1 MDTVVIG
8 VGNRM
13 RRDDAAGPLVI
24 DRLTVKAV
32 TGVRLVEV
40 AGDAP
45 EIIDAWRGVRRA
57 VVVDAVF
64 SGGTPGEVHRVD
76 ARRGV
81 PASWRSASSHLVG
94 LAEAVELA
102 TALECVPDELV
113 VYGIEAKNVG
123 PGEGLSRPV
132 AKAMD
137 DLVDA
142 VVEEVTHA

>member
-24 DRLTVKAV
+24 DRLAVKAM

-40 AGDAP
+40 TGDAP
-45 EIIDAWRGVRRA
+45 EIINAWRGVRRA
-57 VVVDAVF
+57 VVVDAVV

-76 ARRGV
+76 AHGGV
-81 PASWRSASSHLVG
+81 PSNWRSASTHLVG

-102 TALECVPDELV
+102 TVLECFPEELV

-142 VVEEVTHA
+142 VVHEVTHA